1 MPSIKRIALGLATLN
16 LPLTTLAE
24 PSELETIRVEG
35 TRMERSLLDT
45 PAAVSVVDANTAQQ
59 GQQNIQ
65 LDESLA
71 RVPGL
76 YMQNRYN
83 FAQNQRL
90 SIRGFGARAPGERAA
105 LMGSWLAFG
114 CQALTRSPAFVARAS
129 SRVSHTAR
137 SIKRARR

>member
-90 SIRGFGARAPGERAA
+90 SIRG
-105 LMGSWLAFG
+105 LSLI
-114 CQALTRSPAFVARAS
+114 
-129 SRVSHTAR
+129 H
-137 SIKRARR
+137 I